1 MKHILVIEDN
11 PTDQFLANEIISEF
25 FADITIHQAFDGI
38 EALAFLEREDITPEI
53 ILLDINMPRMDGHEF
68 LVEFAKEHNGN
79 MPIVAIL
86 TSSDQEEDK
95 SRSMSYKFVKDYF
108 IKPISIENISKLTD
122 IVDMFNKSKNETLQY
137 S

>member
-1 MKHILVIEDN
+1 M
-11 PTDQFLANEIISEF
+11 
-25 FADITIHQAFDGI
+25 
-38 EALAFLEREDITPEI
+38 
-53 ILLDINMPRMDGHEF
+53 LDINMPRMDGHEF

-122 IVDMFNKSKNETLQY
+122 IVDMFNKSKNKTLQY